1 MIISLRLKKEK
12 FGMSVNNKPK
22 SSDRDFFSG
31 EYQFTGRHGDY
42 VKQLTDK
49 LIEKGTYEKDISII
63 DYNHKFYTIAPM
75 IGFLYKRKS
84 KKENSE
90 RGPKI
95 SEGQV
100 IRYADRAQETMKLI
114 LLLDKDYENN
124 EQKRIDKAFR
134 YFCED
139 ENDFKLFEDYMRGG
153 IEIMYEK
160 IIGEET
166 DPFKIIDN
174 LIDFMTEFQRMF
186 NDRVGQDDI
195 FNLCEAFKKNKAKKS
210 MKK

>member
-1 MIISLRLKKEK
+1 
-12 FGMSVNNKPK
+12 
-22 SSDRDFFSG
+22 
-31 EYQFTGRHGDY
+31 
-42 VKQLTDK
+42 
-49 LIEKGTYEKDISII
+49 
-63 DYNHKFYTIAPM
+63 M

-114 LLLDKDYENN
+114 LLLDKDYEND

-174 LIDFMTEFQRMF
+174 LIDFMTEFQQMF